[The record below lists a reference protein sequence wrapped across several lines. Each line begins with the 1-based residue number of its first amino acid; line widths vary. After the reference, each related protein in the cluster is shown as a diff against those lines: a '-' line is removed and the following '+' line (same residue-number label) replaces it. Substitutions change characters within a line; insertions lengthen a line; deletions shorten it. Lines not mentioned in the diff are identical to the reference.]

1 MQIVE
6 LLQLDDFRA
15 YRGAEIERGAEVLQ
29 GIWSADPQYVKGALD
44 MLSKILRVPESL
56 ARGKESIDFTRAVI
70 AKDFAEFEMKYLRK
84 HLEIEE

>member
-1 MQIVE
+1 MQIAE

-15 YRGAEIERGAEVLQ
+15 YRAAEIERGAEVLQ

-56 ARGKESIDFTRAVI
+56 AKGDKAMEFVRAVT

-84 HLEIEE
+84 HLEVEE